1 MAICQQ
7 VAELLD
13 FRLHCREYAGIPAE
27 ACTTRRD
34 FFKAFG

>member
-7 VAELLD
+7 VAELVD
-13 FRLHCREYAGIPAE
+13 FRLPYREYAGIPAD
-27 ACTTRRD
+27 ARTTPRD